1 MSLYIARGNEVFFEV
16 TFLDITR
23 QPMAPPSANLY
34 VSYKDSGVRTTATI
48 PMVSAGSG
56 VFTATWNSAPADPGL
71 IEWHARA
78 GGGDPAAEDG
88 SFQLIANNA
97 NPST

>member
-16 TFLDITR
+16 TFLDINR
-23 QPMAPPSANLY
+23 QPMAPSGASLS
-34 VSYKDSGVRTTATI
+34 VSFKSSGARTTVTI
-48 PMVSAGSG
+48 PMASSGGG
-56 VFTATWNSAPADPGL
+56 VFTASWKSHVADPGK
-71 IEWHARA
+71 IEWHAA
-78 GGGDPAAEDG
+78 TDDNVAAEDG